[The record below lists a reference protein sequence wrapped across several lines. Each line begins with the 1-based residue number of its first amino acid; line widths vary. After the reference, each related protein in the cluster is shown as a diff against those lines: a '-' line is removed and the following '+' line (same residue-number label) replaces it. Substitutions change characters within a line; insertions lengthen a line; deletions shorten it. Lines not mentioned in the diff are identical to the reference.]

1 MAAVEF
7 LTHENMYPVLLELL
21 IFFFFFLRI
30 KKSAT
35 FHRLVSVFFH
45 IM

>member
-21 IFFFFFLRI
+21 IFFFILRI